1 MQPVTGYEDRPFSA
15 AARRRNRVRFVMSLR
30 RLVALV
36 ATLIGLAALP
46 AVAEPDFYA
55 VTGVASND
63 VLNVRAGPSA
73 GDRIVGALANG
84 QVVRDLGCRTQG
96 NSRWCRIQQ
105 LDDMRSEGWVNAR
118 YLRESGP
125 PR

>member
-1 MQPVTGYEDRPFSA
+1 
-15 AARRRNRVRFVMSLR
+15 
-30 RLVALV
+30 
-36 ATLIGLAALP
+36 
-46 AVAEPDFYA
+46 
-55 VTGVASND
+55 

-84 QVVRDLGCRTQG
+84 QVVRDLGCENRG
-96 NSRWCRIQQ
+96 SSRWCRIQQ

-118 YLRESGP
+118 YLRESAP